1 MEQFDIITVRKRN
14 PSFIPNPWLQTDE
27 GGSDTSHQKAKE
39 LLDVLLQAD
48 IVKFVHFLVDVINVL
63 SLLSHV
69 IQNRNSSIADI
80 FATLESTLEMLRI
93 YQTR

>member
-1 MEQFDIITVRKRN
+1 M
-14 PSFIPNPWLQTDE
+14 LQTHEDRR
-27 GGSDTSHQKAKE
+27 DTGHQTAKE
-39 LLDVLLQAD
+39 LLEPLLQAD

-63 SLLSHV
+63 SILSRV
-69 IQNRNSSIADI
+69 NQDRNSSIADI